1 MLVVQKY
8 GGSSVAALGLMKRI
22 ASRIAEKRQKE
33 DCQLVVVVSAMGDE
47 TDALVDQ
54 ARRANKTP
62 DPREMDVLLS
72 TGEQKSIALM
82 ALLLQDR
89 GVPAVSLVGG
99 QARLTTDGNF
109 GKARIV
115 DIDVSR
121 IRSELEQGK
130 TVVVAGFQGTTAEH
144 EITTLG
150 RGGSDLTAVALAA
163 ALQADL
169 CEIYTD
175 VEGVY
180 TADPNIVD
188 SVHKIDKICY
198 DEMLELASSG
208 AQVMQAR
215 SIEFAHNY
223 GVRIHVR
230 AQHGLTRGTI
240 ITSEEEVMEQVVY
253 RGVALEK
260 QEAKFSILGIPDIP
274 GIAGRIFGRLAE
286 HQIVVDLIVQS
297 AARKGYNDITF
308 TVNEE
313 DFEKTLA
320 LVDQMVEEL
329 EAEGRNFD
337 RDIAKITVV
346 GAGMR
351 TRPGVAATMFQALA
365 DAHINIDVIS
375 TSETKISCVVK
386 REQAE
391 DGVRVLHQAFGLE
404 VPNL

>member
-22 ASRIAEKRQKE
+22 ASRIAEHKE
-33 DCQLVVVVSAMGDE
+33 EGRQLVVVVSAMGDE
-47 TDALVDQ
+47 TDALVDM
-54 ARRANKTP
+54 ARRANKNP

-82 ALLLQDR
+82 SLLLQSR
-89 GVPAVSLVGG
+89 GLPAVSLVGG
-99 QARLTTDGNF
+99 QARIVTDHTH

-115 DIDVSR
+115 NIDVSR
-121 IRSELEQGK
+121 IHRELEAGK
-130 TVVVAGFQGTTAEH
+130 VVVVAGFQGVTEDH

-163 ALQADL
+163 ALKADL

-180 TADPNIVD
+180 PADPNIVEN
-188 SVHKIDKICY
+188 VRKIDKISY

-230 AQHGLTRGTI
+230 AQHGLTTGTI

-253 RGVALEK
+253 RGVALDK
-260 QEAKFSILGIPDIP
+260 EASKFSILGIPDIP
-274 GIAGRIFGRLAE
+274 GIAARIFGRLAE
-286 HQIVVDLIVQS
+286 HQIVVDMIVQS
-297 AARKGYNDITF
+297 AARRGYNDITF
-308 TVNEE
+308 TVHQD

-320 LVDQMVEEL
+320 LVDQLVEEL
-329 EAEGRNFD
+329 EAEGRNYD
-337 RDIAKITVV
+337 RDIAKITAV

-351 TRPGVAATMFQALA
+351 TRPGVAATMFKALA
-365 DAHINIDVIS
+365 DADINIDVIS
-375 TSETKISCVVK
+375 TSEMKISCVVK
-386 REQAE
+386 RERGE
-391 DGVRVLHQAFGLE
+391 DGVRAVHRAFGLE
-404 VPNL
+404 GPK